1 MEISLIFFDIT
12 CILEEN
18 MKRRYQ
24 RLLPNALSLRYLISA
39 FCNSKAMLFIH
50 FLFAFGQGLENKF
63 THAFNFGSLRFGI
76 QMIWT
81 QFNIHMQPLYTLYF
95 SEGFINT
102 VSWERQ
108 LDLESGVL
116 GLVLALPPARAGN
129 LGDTFTLLG
138 PQFSSL
144 RNGWV
149 DSMVSE
155 ISSLSD
161 ILWLCVCHWWPF
173 WSSTEN

>member
-116 GLVLALPPARAGN
+116 GSGSGSPSSQSWQ
-129 LGDTFTLLG
+129 LGRHIYSSWTSVFQFKKWVSGLDGLWDLFSIRYSVTLCL
-138 PQFSSL
+138 SL
-144 RNGWV
+144 
-149 DSMVSE
+149 MAFL
-155 ISSLSD
+155 I
-161 ILWLCVCHWWPF
+161 
-173 WSSTEN
+173 